1 MRWAEFRRLGWLAV
15 ALFCVGSVAGAAAAP
30 LIVRPVFRATVA
42 VQVVQGLPSNRILL
56 LDWTGQRQLEDEART
71 LADVVDTRSVISA
84 VIVRRHLPLTVP
96 ELASKISTDVPP
108 NSTSISVRVTDP
120 DRRTAVTLA
129 REVTGRFAAV
139 ARSMLRAAWTGVRIA
154 ISHRTSVL
162 RVEPSRVLA
171 ALVGAVCGLISTAL
185 IALIRRRTLPPGSGT
200 RTA

>member
-1 MRWAEFRRLGWLAV
+1 MRWAEFRRVGWLAV
-15 ALFCVGSVAGAAAAP
+15 ALLCVGSAAGAAVAP

-42 VQVVQGLPSNRILL
+42 VQVVQGLPSSRILL
-56 LDWTGQRQLEDEART
+56 LSWTDQRQLEGEVRS

-96 ELASKISTDVPP
+96 ELAWKISTDVPP

-129 REVTGRFAAV
+129 RAVTRRFAAL
-139 ARSMLRAAWTGVRIA
+139 ARSMLRPGWTGLRIA
-154 ISHRTSVL
+154 ISHRASVL

-171 ALVGAVCGLISTAL
+171 AIVGAVCGLISTAL
-185 IALIRRRTLPPGSGT
+185 IALIRRRALLPASGT